1 MVGKSVLVDTN
12 VIIYLIGGHRITA
25 DLLLNSHLHFLFIS
39 EIELL
44 NFKKLLGKEEQIIK
58 SLLSESIV
66 LQSDS
71 QITTYARIRRGH
83 GLEVPDA
90 IIAATAI
97 RYNLPLLT
105 VDRDMSKVK
114 RASSDTIFALMYNF
128 RKFTQ
133 D

>member
-25 DLLLNSHLHFLFIS
+25 DLLLNSHLHFSFIS

-44 NFKKLLGKEEQIIK
+44 SFKKLLGKEEQIIK

-71 QITTYARIRRGH
+71 QITTYATKIRRVH

-90 IIAATAI
+90 IIAATVI
-97 RYNLPLLT
+97 RYNLPLIT
-105 VDRDMSKVK
+105 VDRDMSKV
-114 RASSDTIFALMYNF
+114 SELQLIQYSL
-128 RKFTQ
+128 
-133 D
+133 